1 MTSLSLEDL
10 YLGGEATILINQI
23 LLLEGKVVIFLLE
36 LVYLKYVLV
45 IFLTLELISLAFL
58 LQDYNLTLH
67 LKVFLGEF
75 LEAEVLVLV
84 LHLIVLDDPLEVRDF
99 VSKAL
104 LDVPLLLQLDMKGL
118 NGILAFQKQDIAGTG
133 ASTFLLAK
141 QVVSH
146 VETTSH
152 SMTRDA
158 RTTDLSWSSSAVLM
172 SGTI

>member
-1 MTSLSLEDL
+1 M
-10 YLGGEATILINQI
+10 
-23 LLLEGKVVIFLLE
+23 LE
-36 LVYLKYVLV
+36 LVYLKNVLV
-45 IFLTLELISLAFL
+45 IFLTLELISLAFF

-67 LKVFLGEF
+67 LKVFFGEF

-84 LHLIVLDDPLEVRDF
+84 LHLIVLDDSLEVRDF

-104 LDVPLLLQLDMKGL
+104 LDIPLLLQLDMEGL

-133 ASTFLLAK
+133 SSTLLLAK
-141 QVVSH
+141 QVASH
-146 VETTSH
+146 VKATSH

-158 RTTDLSWSSSAVLM
+158 RTTDLPWSSSAVLM

>member
-1 MTSLSLEDL
+1 LTSLSLEDL
-10 YLGGEATILINQI
+10 NLGGEATILIDQI

-45 IFLTLELISLAFL
+45 IFLTLELISLAFF

-104 LDVPLLLQLDMKGL
+104 LDVPLLLQLDMKSL
-118 NGILAFQKQDIAGTG
+118 NGILAFQK
-133 ASTFLLAK
+133 
-141 QVVSH
+141 
-146 VETTSH
+146 
-152 SMTRDA
+152 
-158 RTTDLSWSSSAVLM
+158 
-172 SGTI
+172 

>member
-10 YLGGEATILINQI
+10 NLGGEATILIDQI

-45 IFLTLELISLAFL
+45 IFLTLELISLAFF

-104 LDVPLLLQLDMKGL
+104 LDVPLLLQLDMKSL
-118 NGILAFQKQDIAGTG
+118 NGILAFQK
-133 ASTFLLAK
+133 
-141 QVVSH
+141 
-146 VETTSH
+146 
-152 SMTRDA
+152 
-158 RTTDLSWSSSAVLM
+158 
-172 SGTI
+172 